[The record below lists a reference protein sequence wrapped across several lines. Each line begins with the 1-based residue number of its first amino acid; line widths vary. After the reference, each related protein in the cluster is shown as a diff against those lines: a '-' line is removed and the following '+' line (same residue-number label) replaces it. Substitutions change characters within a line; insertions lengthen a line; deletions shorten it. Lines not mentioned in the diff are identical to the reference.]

1 MKQTIKETLAKLT
14 KRAPDELVQAK
25 NELADITAK
34 KDHCEARIADAKHD
48 FYLGG
53 ETWRL
58 DQLQEETARLEAER
72 AELVGQETRART
84 KVGVLQAEADKRQRL
99 AAEEG
104 EIERLRAIPAAR
116 GRYLDAVDKVEALA
130 PQLGEALRE
139 QVAAGKHLSTA
150 TGLDPMRGP
159 FSLVR
164 ALAPLMK
171 ASAAPGH
178 TSVVVNV
185 SSIYGYKPSD
195 VGHAPYCAAKHGVI
209 GLSKTASVDYAHQ
222 GIRVNVVCPGLFLSE
237 MVEPYLD
244 VAPEF
249 INSLTLRHSTMN
261 RLGTSEEIA
270 EAVAFL
276 LSDAASFVNGAT
288 LALDG
293 GDTTRLY

>member
-139 QVAAGKHLSTA
+139 QVTAGRHLSEA
-150 TGLDPMRGP
+150 IGLDPMNGP
-159 FSLVR
+159 FSLEKILWR
-164 ALAPLMK
+164 QKPLLAHFGFEP
-171 ASAAPGH
+171 PDG
-178 TSVVVNV
+178 N
-185 SSIYGYKPSD
+185 G
-195 VGHAPYCAAKHGVI
+195 G
-209 GLSKTASVDYAHQ
+209 
-222 GIRVNVVCPGLFLSE
+222 
-237 MVEPYLD
+237 VEPAIKRFLTGEPIPGSQKTIAAGL
-244 VAPEF
+244 VAAEKPVVAEFVTIYADRREAEEACLEIDPTGEQMHVSPEPRGGLWT
-249 INSLTLRHSTMN
+249 IRQGRYRYPLTKPD
-261 RLGTSEEIA
+261 
-270 EAVAFL
+270 
-276 LSDAASFVNGAT
+276 DARKPQESQP
-288 LALDG
+288 
-293 GDTTRLY
+293 